1 MYINHSKHAWQWS
14 VNRCKLEKAL
24 KTKIMVTQCKYQWLV
39 YVKRYLDFSINTFH
53 RFAGYSF
60 ALFMYTECGFK
71 GLVIYSIC
79 VKLDVNGYSGSPC
92 EFFRSFYLKEV
103 TSKLSRASLEFSLSF
118 AFR

>member
-1 MYINHSKHAWQWS
+1 MMYINHSKHAWQWS

-24 KTKIMVTQCKYQWLV
+24 KTKIMVTQCKY
-39 YVKRYLDFSINTFH
+39 LDFRINTFH

-79 VKLDVNGYSGSPC
+79 VKLDANGYSGSPC
-92 EFFRSFYLKEV
+92 EFFRSF
-103 TSKLSRASLEFSLSF
+103 
-118 AFR
+118 